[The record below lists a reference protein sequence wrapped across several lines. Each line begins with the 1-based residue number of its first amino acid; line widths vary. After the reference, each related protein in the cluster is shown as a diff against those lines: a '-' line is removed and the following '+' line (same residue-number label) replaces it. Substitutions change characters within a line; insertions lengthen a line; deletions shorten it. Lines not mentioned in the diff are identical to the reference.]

1 MKGTY
6 ILEISLQNDIELSIG
21 SLGLI
26 HFKKGLYY
34 YIGSAMGPQGPSTLL
49 NRVKRHL
56 KKSYE
61 KKRFW
66 HIDYFLENKNALLT
80 KIMLIP
86 CQIKLECEFAR
97 HFLQLADNFIPNF
110 GSSDCNCKT
119 HLLYFSSSNNLF
131 I

>member
-6 ILEISLQNDIELSIG
+6 ILEISFQNDIELSIG

-26 HFKKGLYY
+26 HFKKGFYY
-34 YIGSAMGPQGPSTLL
+34 YIGSAMGPHGSSALL

-56 KKSYE
+56 KNSNE

-66 HIDYFLENKNALLT
+66 HIDYLLENKNALLT
-80 KIMLIP
+80 KIILIP

-97 HFLQLADNFIPNF
+97 NFLQLADNFIPNF

-119 HLLYFSSSNNLF
+119 HLLHFTKSNNLF
-131 I
+131 K

>member
-34 YIGSAMGPQGPSTLL
+34 YIGSAMGPQGSSTLL

-56 KKSYE
+56 KKSHE

-66 HIDYFLENKNALLT
+66 HIDFLLENKNALLT
-80 KIMLIP
+80 KIILIP
-86 CQIKLECEFAR
+86 CKLKLECEFAR

-110 GSSDCNCKT
+110 GSSDCNCQT
-119 HLLYFSSSNNLF
+119 HLLYFARANNLF
-131 I
+131 K

>member
-6 ILEISLQNDIELSIG
+6 IIEISLQNDIELSIG

-56 KKSYE
+56 KKSHE

-66 HIDYFLENKNALLT
+66 HIDFLLENNNALLT
-80 KIMLIP
+80 KIILIP
-86 CQIKLECEFAR
+86 CKLKLECEFAR
-97 HFLQLADNFIPNF
+97 YFLQLADNLIPNF
-110 GSSDCNCKT
+110 GSSDCKCKT
-119 HLLYFSSSNNLF
+119 HLLYFKKSNNLF
-131 I
+131 K